1 MISMLISQNV
11 LKSILISSMMLI
23 SINLSGCISDS
34 LESEE
39 TNLTINYQYTNGT
52 ILETYSDGELISKN
66 NVELDFDFS
75 QTTSSNELISFGI
88 DPNDGREPIKIDATT
103 KSVLTIVFTEHGI
116 YHLDAFAID
125 TDNLRINQ
133 SIIVRIDYTVEWSE
147 SNTNNPKTLVID
159 PIPRNNGPNPYMMEV
174 SSVVENPSIIDE
186 LGGGGQT
193 VEFSWEISDEAN
205 DVCQK
210 RSTKVEDGESKDWY
224 IIHFNTREV
233 HELKIVYNDGQD
245 NININ
250 HVMSIIYHSIE
261 SEPNA

>member
-1 MISMLISQNV
+1 MISMLASQNV

-23 SINLSGCISDS
+23 SINLSGCISDNS
-34 LESEE
+34 ESEE
-39 TNLTINYQYTNGT
+39 IDLSINYEYTNGT
-52 ILETYSDGELISKN
+52 ILETYADGELISKS

-75 QTTSSNELISFGI
+75 QTTSSKELISFGI
-88 DPNDGREPIKIDATT
+88 DPNDGREPIEIDATT
-103 KSVLTIVFTEHGI
+103 KSILTIVFTEHGI
-116 YHLDAFAID
+116 YHLDAFAINA
-125 TDNLRINQ
+125 DNLRINQ

-147 SNTNNPKTLVID
+147 SNTNNPKTLIID
-159 PIPRNNGPNPYMMEV
+159 PIAKNNGPHPYMMEV

-210 RSTKVEDGESKDWY
+210 KSTKVEDGETKDWY
-224 IIHFNTREV
+224 VIHFNTREV
-233 HELKIVYNDGQD
+233 HELKIVYIDGQD

-250 HVMSIIYHSIE
+250 QVMSIIHYASE
-261 SEPNA
+261 SEPNI